1 MIVQVI
7 AFAVALVAPK
17 TAVRDSLLR
26 SLTPSELNLY
36 VRALRDA
43 IASLTPQNADGPL
56 KIALDPNIRKGTEP
70 PAYQPWAQ
78 HLDSTSLRAVLKRAG
93 IHRLCEPLDG
103 NSCRGEI
110 RGMVLRLP
118 EIAFHNQDSARVV
131 LLVTAA
137 RAEHDNSVLLGDVR
151 YFVYEVS
158 RHGGKWAIQW
168 GRRGL
173 PNLPPPN

>member
-1 MIVQVI
+1 MIIHII
-7 AFAVALVAPK
+7 AFAVSLVAPK

-26 SLTPSELNLY
+26 SLTASELDLY
-36 VRALRDA
+36 VLTLRDA
-43 IASLTPQNADGPL
+43 IASLTPRTADGPL

-70 PAYQPWAQ
+70 PIDHPWAQ
-78 HLDSTSLRAVLKRAG
+78 HLDSTSLRAVLRAG

-103 NSCRGEI
+103 NTCRGEI

-118 EIAFHNQDSARVV
+118 EITFHNQDSARVV
-131 LLVTAA
+131 LLLTAA
-137 RAEHDNSVLLGDVR
+137 RSEHDNSLVLGEVR

-158 RHGGKWAIQW
+158 RHRGKWAIQW